1 MPREPIIDDLAPPQ
15 VDIKLILGSAA
26 AVLLTLCIVIG
37 ATYWFYRWQVPDI
50 APIVPSEFPKPQ
62 TMYDES
68 ATLKQV
74 QGEAR
79 QHLMNWKW
87 VDREAGVIAVPIDAA
102 MRALLARPD
111 PYAPLMQP
119 TAGASPGAGQ

>member
-37 ATYWFYRWQVPDI
+37 ATYWFYRWQVPELG
-50 APIVPSEFPKPQ
+50 AIVPSEFPKPQ
-62 TMYDES
+62 LMHDES

-74 QGEAR
+74 QNEAR
-79 QHLMNWKW
+79 QRLTNWKW
-87 VDREAGVIAVPIDAA
+87 VDREAGVISVPIDAA
-102 MRALLARPD
+102 IRALLARPD